1 MVVMGNNVH
10 KSLSNTV
17 TYVGDSLFPLGF
29 FNGRTEKKCHCE
41 GEMCQT
47 ITPPK
52 ANIFL
57 CDEIRMSAFDTIF
70 KSNQTDLEEE
80 LTR

>member
-29 FNGRTEKKCHCE
+29 FNGRTEKKMPLW
-41 GEMCQT
+41 GWNVSNNNPQ
-47 ITPPK
+47 K